1 MKLPSLENRPWALAA
16 IGAAGVTLFV
26 PSTLSLLAPNDV
38 LDGMILLG
46 DTRLLLALCGL
57 FAGSAAVLRVLL
69 RRRRLPE
76 EELDV
81 DPLPAPV
88 QERAVSSRG
97 YLR

>member
-1 MKLPSLENRPWALAA
+1 MKPLENRPWALAV

-26 PSTLSLLAPNDV
+26 PSALSLLAPPEV
-38 LDGMILLG
+38 LDALILMG
-46 DTRLLLALCGL
+46 DTRLLLSLSGL
-57 FAGSAAVLRVLL
+57 FAGSAGLLRVLL

-81 DPLPAPV
+81 EPLPAPV

>member
-1 MKLPSLENRPWALAA
+1 
-16 IGAAGVTLFV
+16 
-26 PSTLSLLAPNDV
+26 
-38 LDGMILLG
+38 
-46 DTRLLLALCGL
+46 
-57 FAGSAAVLRVLL
+57 L

-88 QERAVSSRG
+88 EERAVSSRG

>member
-1 MKLPSLENRPWALAA
+1 MKPLENRPWALAV
-16 IGAAGVTLFV
+16 IGAAGLTLLV
-26 PSTLSLLAPNDV
+26 PSTLSLLGPPEL
-38 LDGMILLG
+38 LDTLILLG
-46 DTRLLLALCGL
+46 DTRLLLSLAGL
-57 FAGSAAVLRVLL
+57 FAGSTGLLRVLL

-81 DPLPAPV
+81 EPPVPAPV

>member
-1 MKLPSLENRPWALAA
+1 M
-16 IGAAGVTLFV
+16 GDAGLL
-26 PSTLSLLAPNDV
+26 LSLS
-38 LDGMILLG
+38 
-46 DTRLLLALCGL
+46 GL
-57 FAGSAAVLRVLL
+57 FAGSAGLLRVLL

-88 QERAVSSRG
+88 EERAVSSRG